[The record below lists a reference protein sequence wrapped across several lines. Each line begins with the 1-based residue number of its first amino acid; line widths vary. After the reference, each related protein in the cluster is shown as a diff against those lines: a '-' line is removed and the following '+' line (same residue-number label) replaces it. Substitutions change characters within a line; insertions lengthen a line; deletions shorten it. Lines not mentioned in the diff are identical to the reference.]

1 MNCGNEMKSEEMIV
15 AANAIN
21 AIVVSYLS
29 RRRNGTCQLSYDP
42 ELVAAFP
49 SPANLQYLVANELRL
64 SMLSRSKTSTAN
76 KLVNVLSFSVS
87 CFFFNSTQFFFSTQ
101 LAFLSNQISNFRF
114 VFLVTTIA

>member
-1 MNCGNEMKSEEMIV
+1 MKSEEMIV

-21 AIVVSYLS
+21 AIVVSYLL

-87 CFFFNSTQFFFSTQ
+87 CFFLTPPSFFFQPNS
-101 LAFLSNQISNFRF
+101 LFC
-114 VFLVTTIA
+114 

>member
-1 MNCGNEMKSEEMIV
+1 MKSEEMIV

>member
-87 CFFFNSTQFFFSTQ
+87 CFF
-101 LAFLSNQISNFRF
+101 
-114 VFLVTTIA
+114 

>member
-1 MNCGNEMKSEEMIV
+1 MKSEEMIV

-87 CFFFNSTQFFFSTQ
+87 CFFLTPLSFFFQPNS
-101 LAFLSNQISNFRF
+101 LFCRIKFQIFDSCF
-114 VFLVTTIA
+114 